1 MVCEKR
7 AKLINKCTFMYKGL
21 NIERTAILHK
31 TKLLLRI
38 YRSVVWL
45 ASNRA
50 NAVCESV
57 ECYCSKQMEKVLEYL
72 ANFAPDTEQDRFSE
86 KVRSL
91 FETQWLIS
99 LSILVNYGI
108 K

>member
-57 ECYCSKQMEKVLEYL
+57 ECYCSKQMEKALEYL
-72 ANFAPDTEQDRFSE
+72 ANLLNMKRSTYYDKKRKPLIYLQFACGAIQFHR
-86 KVRSL
+86 
-91 FETQWLIS
+91 
-99 LSILVNYGI
+99 
-108 K
+108 